1 MSTKDSPVEVPTPVS
16 PEIPLSKTICS
27 TLTPQTKKKQ
37 QSYCDKI
44 KLVDWVQTTWKILK
58 NLFYH

>member
-16 PEIPLSKTICS
+16 PEIPLLKTICG

-44 KLVDWVQTTWKILK
+44 KLVDWVQTT
-58 NLFYH
+58 